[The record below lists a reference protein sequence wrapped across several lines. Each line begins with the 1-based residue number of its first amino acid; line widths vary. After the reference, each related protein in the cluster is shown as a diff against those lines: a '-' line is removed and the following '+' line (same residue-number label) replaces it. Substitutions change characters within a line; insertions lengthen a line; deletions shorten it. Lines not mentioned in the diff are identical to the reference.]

1 MENPKRWIGR
11 TKKNYY
17 SSSPFF
23 LFFHYIPFY
32 SAWVFNS
39 AEEDISSMFIIMEH
53 FAELYS
59 PPRLYSPLPSAY
71 PLPFSTFPSTTFQF
85 ASRVC
90 PIPTSCFSSPLSS
103 TFFSSP
109 KEEESKLCIREFYA
123 AKLLSSSPS
132 HLWFAGEVFL
142 REFGRFSWISMENKE
157 TLRGFSWGNRPEL
170 VEQTGFF
177 VASGTLK

>member
-1 MENPKRWIGR
+1 MDRKDE
-11 TKKNYY
+11 KNYY

-59 PPRLYSPLPSAY
+59 PPHLYSPLPSAY

-90 PIPTSCFSSPLSS
+90 PIPTSCFSSPLLHLL
-103 TFFSSP
+103 FL
-109 KEEESKLCIREFYA
+109 SK
-123 AKLLSSSPS
+123 
-132 HLWFAGEVFL
+132 
-142 REFGRFSWISMENKE
+142 GRRKQTLYSRI
-157 TLRGFSWGNRPEL
+157 LRGKTSFFFTIPLMVCGR
-170 VEQTGFF
+170 GFPQR
-177 VASGTLK
+177 VW